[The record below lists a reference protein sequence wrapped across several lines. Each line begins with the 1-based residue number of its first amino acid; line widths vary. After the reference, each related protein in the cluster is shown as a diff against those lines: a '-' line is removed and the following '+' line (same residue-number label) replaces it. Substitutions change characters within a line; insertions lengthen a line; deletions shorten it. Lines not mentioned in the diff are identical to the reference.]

1 LWYPQAHMKELFTGQ
16 GIGALVTEHLGL
28 SPIVIGALLVI
39 LAVWTL
45 TWKGVAL
52 WFAARNHQKK
62 WFIVLLILNSVGVA
76 EIVYLL
82 WFRRD
87 KQEGVTT
94 SLFNA
99 PIPGDD
105 TEEVASEPQA

>member
-1 LWYPQAHMKELFTGQ
+1 MGQ
-16 GIGALVTEHLGL
+16 SYGAFISSHIGL
-28 SPIVIGALLVI
+28 SPAMLGILL
-39 LAVWTL
+39 LAVAAWSL
-45 TWKGVAL
+45 AWKGFAL

-62 WFIVLLILNSVGVA
+62 WFIVLLVLNTVGIL

-87 KQEGVTT
+87 RQEGVTT
-94 SLFNA
+94 SLFNNPLPA
-99 PIPGDD
+99 DN